1 MTSGPIMLP
10 KKLGHKSTLTE
21 NVLLIDPTALLTTTL
36 KPIRVRMRAKREDAP
51 IALKYHRIVCPA
63 SGSQGW
69 CVCDF
74 GDPSSGPL
82 SDARG
87 SQTLMLIFQGR

>member
-36 KPIRVRMRAKREDAP
+36 KPIRLLFLEVEDP
-51 IALKYHRIVCPA
+51 TSKDSTLSQCSTGPPNSGDKLPLKKTKHLP
-63 SGSQGW
+63 GKE
-69 CVCDF
+69 
-74 GDPSSGPL
+74 
-82 SDARG
+82 
-87 SQTLMLIFQGR
+87 LIT